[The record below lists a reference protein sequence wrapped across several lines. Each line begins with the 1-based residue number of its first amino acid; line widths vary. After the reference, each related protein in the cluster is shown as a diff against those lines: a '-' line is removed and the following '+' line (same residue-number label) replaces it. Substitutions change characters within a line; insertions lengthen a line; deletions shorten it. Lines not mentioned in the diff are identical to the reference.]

1 MSVAASPHPLTLQM
15 LTWLASQP
23 RSYAET
29 MNAWRTS
36 CPRLSIWEDAL
47 ADQLVLVGRAFPGG
61 GQGASPVLLTNRGR
75 EILAQFE

>member
-15 LTWLASQP
+15 LTWLASHP
-23 RSYAET
+23 RTYAET

-47 ADQLVLVGRAFPGG
+47 ADQLVLVGRAHSGG
-61 GQGASPVLLTNRGR
+61 GQCAAPVLLTNQGR
-75 EILAQFE
+75 EILARFE

>member
-61 GQGASPVLLTNRGR
+61 EVAAPVLLTNRGR
-75 EILAQFE
+75 ELLALFE